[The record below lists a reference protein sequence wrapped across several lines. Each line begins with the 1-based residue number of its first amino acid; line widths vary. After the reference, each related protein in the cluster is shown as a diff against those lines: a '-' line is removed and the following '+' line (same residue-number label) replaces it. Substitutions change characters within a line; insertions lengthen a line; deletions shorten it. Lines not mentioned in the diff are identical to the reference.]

1 MEWENITVKGN
12 QYIKV
17 KSLKVSIPLLT
28 DNDCIKFKTKN
39 RELIHLAVNPTI
51 SHSWNWEEW
60 HTHLTA
66 VLLADENIPITA
78 KCLFE
83 HWQTSTTKYEVA
95 EFVECSISER
105 ETYKFRQAEKQYEMM
120 NGNTKFAVK
129 NYKELRANSN
139 LLKPYIT
146 NFPIFS

>member
-17 KSLKVSIPLLT
+17 KSLKVSVPLHSEDET
-28 DNDCIKFKTKN
+28 VEFKTKN
-39 RELIHLAVNPTI
+39 RELIHLAINPTI

-60 HTHLTA
+60 HTHITA
-66 VLLADENIPITA
+66 VFLADKNIPTTA

-83 HWQTSTTKYEVA
+83 NWLTAQARYEIA
-95 EFVECSISER
+95 EFVECSISEK

-120 NGNTKFAVK
+120 SGNSKFAA
-129 NYKELRANSN
+129 NYYKELRANSS